1 MISTMMMMTIMMM
14 TIMTM
19 TIMIMMLLS
28 TWVAVFMLA
37 FEFELDTLVELA
49 RSLIH

>member
-1 MISTMMMMTIMMM
+1 MMMAIVMMAIAM
-14 TIMTM
+14 V
-19 TIMIMMLLS
+19 LLG

-49 RSLIH
+49 RSLIHQVLRSSVK